1 VYQWNQFP
9 TDGRDGMTCEVI
21 DLKGAN
27 GETINAYYAR
37 PTGDGPFPSVVLIH
51 HLPGWDEFYRE
62 MTRRFAQHGYA
73 AISPNHYAHF
83 GFGNPDD
90 AAARA
95 RGEGGVADA
104 TVVADC
110 EAAAD
115 YVRGQ
120 SYTTDKVG
128 LIGTCSGGR
137 HTYVVLGNSSKF
149 DAGVLCWSGGI
160 IQPADQLTPQRPVS
174 PADLTPNV
182 KAPILGLYGNDD
194 QNPPPEMV
202 NEFEEIVKKAGLDY
216 EFHRYDGAGH
226 GIFYYQTPLY
236 RPQQAMDCWSKIFT
250 FFENKLGG

>member
-21 DLKGAN
+21 DLKGHN
-27 GETINAYYAR
+27 GDTINTYYAR
-37 PTGDGPFPSVVLIH
+37 PTGNGPFPSVVLIH

-73 AISPNHYAHF
+73 AISPNFYAHF
-83 GFGNPDD
+83 GYGTPDD

-95 RGEGGVADA
+95 RGEGGVSDDQVLAG
-104 TVVADC
+104 C
-110 EAAAD
+110 EAAAE

-120 SYTTDKVG
+120 SYTNDRVG

-137 HTYVVLGNSSKF
+137 HTYMVACRSKAFNAAVNCWGGGVVQTEF
-149 DAGVLCWSGGI
+149 
-160 IQPADQLTPQRPVS
+160 TPQRPVS
-174 PADLTPNV
+174 PIDLTKDLACPV
-182 KAPILGLYGNDD
+182 LGLFGNDD

-202 NEFEEIVKKAGLDY
+202 NQLEEALKANGKQYD
-216 EFHRYDGAGH
+216 FHRYDGAGH

-236 RPQQAMDCWSKIFT
+236 RQGPAMDCWSKIFT
-250 FFENKLGG
+250 FFEKELGG